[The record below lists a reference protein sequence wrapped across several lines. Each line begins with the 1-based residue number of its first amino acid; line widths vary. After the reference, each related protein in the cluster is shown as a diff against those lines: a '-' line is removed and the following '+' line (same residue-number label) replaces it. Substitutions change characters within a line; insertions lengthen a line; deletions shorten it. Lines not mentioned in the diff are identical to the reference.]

1 MPQLQARR
9 VNAPPGPARRCGSAP
24 FFVRAAPEPRSAV
37 AFCAFHPGLDE
48 GDVLGWFTNA
58 IETSYDLSM
67 ERLSADIDWKGL
79 FETADGPLLGIASSD
94 GDQRDFARKV
104 AEDLGYGVTNAWA

>member
-1 MPQLQARR
+1 M
-9 VNAPPGPARRCGSAP
+9 
-24 FFVRAAPEPRSAV
+24 RATS
-37 AFCAFHPGLDE
+37 F
-48 GDVLGWFTNA
+48 GWFANA

-79 FETADGPLLGIASSD
+79 FETALGAILGIASSD
-94 GDQRDFARKV
+94 SDQWNFGHKV